1 MSHANARF
9 TPAGRLLI
17 VQRIEAGLAA
27 NSMLI
32 GLALI
37 AFSMTGV
44 IWLAWLGLLVI
55 GIGSTGRQ
63 AMSQVLVQEYVEDDY
78 RGRVMSIFMMQ
89 ASLMSIGAFGVS
101 LYMGTVGPQ
110 FAIGSTGATLIVAA
124 ITYVTLVPR
133 FRRLA

>member
-1 MSHANARF
+1 MSGF
-9 TPAGRLLI
+9 GSLI
-17 VQRIEAGLAA
+17 TQHRD
-27 NSMLI
+27 
-32 GLALI
+32 
-37 AFSMTGV
+37 
-44 IWLAWLGLLVI
+44 
-55 GIGSTGRQ
+55 Q
-63 AMSQVLVQEYVEDDY
+63 DYVEDDY